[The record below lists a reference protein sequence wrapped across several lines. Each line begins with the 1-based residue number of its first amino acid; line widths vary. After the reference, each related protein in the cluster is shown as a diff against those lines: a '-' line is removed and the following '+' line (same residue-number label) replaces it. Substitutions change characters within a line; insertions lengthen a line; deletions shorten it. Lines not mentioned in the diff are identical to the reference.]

1 MISPVSTFLNLIF
14 IKITT
19 PFIKEDVFIA
29 KRKEKEPEINYA
41 KKHIGLCADADFGG
55 SLELALCDLQEA
67 LKFLNIIKEQLK
79 DSE

>member
-1 MISPVSTFLNLIF
+1 MKTKIEIVDQVIS
-14 IKITT
+14 
-19 PFIKEDVFIA
+19 
-29 KRKEKEPEINYA
+29 EINYA
-41 KKHIGLCADADFGG
+41 KKHIGLCTGAGFDS

>member
-1 MISPVSTFLNLIF
+1 MKTKIEMVDQVIS
-14 IKITT
+14 
-19 PFIKEDVFIA
+19 
-29 KRKEKEPEINYA
+29 EINYA